1 MKKIYVKKEYIIFV
15 MYNLILL
22 ISFFIANKYNLTTK
36 IKRYV
41 LFETQIFSFKDL
53 LSISITILTIAFGAI
68 LTISTVLISMCDR
81 RLMKLLNDFNRSSYV
96 IRRIKKS
103 ILQGLIVILLYSIVY
118 AQLDYRVYIG
128 RILIL
133 YIASFLLLLFLYN
146 SKILVGIIIS
156 LLSDSLENN
165 DSIRD
170 TAIFKKPEK
179 NE

>member
-15 MYNLILL
+15 MYNLIVL
-22 ISFFIANKYNLTTK
+22 ISFLISNKYNLTTK

-81 RLMKLLNDFNRSSYV
+81 RLMKLLNNFNRSSYV
-96 IRRIKKS
+96 IRCIKKS

-118 AQLDYRVYIG
+118 AQLDCRVYIG